1 MSARRSSA
9 VWTLVLTLVAAPG
22 SAEEPAI
29 VRTSAPSSLPTLSPT
44 AGPRLEWLAPADC
57 PTRGEVLAQVA
68 TLGKTDRLRWDRF
81 DVIRAAI
88 ERRGP
93 GWSLALEF
101 VAAGGVRRR
110 DLQSARCT
118 DLAEAAAVAIVLAHQ
133 SGGDEA
139 ATDGE
144 SSAPP
149 EVTTAPPAG
158 SLEPSPGAGAA
169 PAARAGAERDPA
181 SSNESARDDG
191 RDALPDLTLAV
202 GAAAALDPTTLG
214 SAAFGAVA
222 GVEVGLGSI
231 AAALYGAGFPSATTR
246 VGPAESIELALW
258 TAGLRGCYRWGRG
271 LDTCAVM
278 ELGQVTGEGIGLDRP
293 GRSRDRWAAP
303 GLSIGFTSTPFDG
316 FGITTRLSAFHPLVR
331 GRYRI
336 DESDVVHRV
345 PAVSVRASLGIELPL
360 L

>member
-68 TLGKTDRLRWDRF
+68 T
-81 DVIRAAI
+81 
-88 ERRGP
+88 
-93 GWSLALEF
+93 
-101 VAAGGVRRR
+101 
-110 DLQSARCT
+110 
-118 DLAEAAAVAIVLAHQ
+118 
-133 SGGDEA
+133 
-139 ATDGE
+139 
-144 SSAPP
+144 
-149 EVTTAPPAG
+149 VTTAPPAG